1 MSFKHPMMFLLIAA
15 MAIPQTKA
23 KLGFLSAL
31 LGSVSNIQGTVFCSS
46 KDNVAVKAPSNPVF
60 PKTTQY
66 FSDAEVQLV
75 CGEKEFS
82 SARTN
87 DDGKFS
93 IMMDPLLLDVSSLLN
108 GCNLVV
114 PTPLSNCNTN
124 LPSSGTLI
132 STLNF
137 AGINRLATP
146 IIANIIP
153 SGFHYVPST

>member
-60 PKTTQY
+60 PN
-66 FSDAEVQLV
+66 AEVQLV